1 MLVRPSI
8 TKQLNI
14 VSTAVI
20 IVQVF
25 QPVCNF
31 RLNKQPVRQQV
42 SPGRSRESNK
52 SVSYSSE
59 CCYRQ
64 EVQLRILPI
73 SVIFVFQPA
82 NQTEHCFTFKAA
94 PSNPF
99 PHSLEL
105 LFFFQTFM
113 KLLHQLFK
121 QGADRIFPLSISV
134 GFVLLH
140 LFLLP
145 AHLFLPLTVITLH
158 FSIHVFLLLSP
169 CCIPLSLCCRCI
181 ILSCSSFENIN
192 AQPISAALKHFGSF
206 YLYFLTAQNHI
217 IHTHKFCEHRLKI
230 KSTTCLDLIL
240 ASICIS
246 AHQI

>member
-1 MLVRPSI
+1 MLVRPGI
-8 TKQLNI
+8 TKRLNI
-14 VSTAVI
+14 VSAATI

-31 RLNKQPVRQQV
+31 RLNKQPVRQQI
-42 SPGRSRESNK
+42 SLRRSGESNQ
-52 SVSYSSE
+52 SVNYTSE

-99 PHSLEL
+99 LHSLEL

-113 KLLHQLFK
+113 KLLHQPFK

-134 GFVLLH
+134 GFVLLRLF
-140 LFLLP
+140 LFLLISFYHWQLLLYFFHSCVSP
-145 AHLFLPLTVITLH
+145 PFTLLHPSVSLLPLYH
-158 FSIHVFLLLSP
+158 FVLQLLWKHKCSTNF
-169 CCIPLSLCCRCI
+169 CC
-181 ILSCSSFENIN
+181 
-192 AQPISAALKHFGSF
+192 
-206 YLYFLTAQNHI
+206 T
-217 IHTHKFCEHRLKI
+217 
-230 KSTTCLDLIL
+230 
-240 ASICIS
+240 
-246 AHQI
+246 